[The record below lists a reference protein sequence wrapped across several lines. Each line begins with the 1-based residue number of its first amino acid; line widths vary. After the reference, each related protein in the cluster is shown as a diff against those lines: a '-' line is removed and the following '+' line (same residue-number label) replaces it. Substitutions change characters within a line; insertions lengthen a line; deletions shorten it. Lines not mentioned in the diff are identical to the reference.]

1 MSSAGP
7 PQRRLSSSMAD
18 AGTPRR
24 QSLVFLLLYALASA
38 GGAIAYVPFLT
49 IWLPG
54 RMTQLAGAADVQM
67 LGYVTFS
74 GAIAAS
80 VGGIGFGWLSDRTGN
95 RRGWILTGL
104 VLTIA
109 LLLAVPL
116 SHDIW
121 SLVAMIIAWQLTLNM
136 MLGPLAA
143 WAGDCVPDEQKGLL
157 GGLLAFSPA
166 LGGWSGW
173 LVTWPGLVSAE
184 QRLMVIALLV
194 AAAVLP
200 VLLFGRPRS
209 FPDLVAPPVR
219 VAGEKRR
226 RLNGPAVR
234 MWLARL
240 LVQIAEAALFAYLYF
255 WFRSIDPGMHDNE
268 KARLFGM
275 ALTIAIPIALASGRW
290 ADRNDR
296 PFVPLVVAAAV
307 SSLGMVGMALATG
320 LDAAKASY
328 LVFGI
333 ATTVFLSLHSSQ
345 TLRIL
350 PRSDRRGRDLGIF
363 NLTNTVPSLIMPWLT
378 ISLVPGFGFD
388 ALFLLLAALSAI
400 AVLLLATMP
409 RLR

>member
-1 MSSAGP
+1 
-7 PQRRLSSSMAD
+7 MAE
-18 AGTPRR
+18 APAAPR
-24 QSLVFLLLYALASA
+24 QSIRFLLLYAFAAA

-49 IWLPG
+49 IWLPS
-54 RMTQLAGAADVQM
+54 RMTELAGSADVQT
-67 LGYVTFS
+67 LGYVTFF

-80 VGGIGFGWLSDRTGN
+80 IGGIGFGWLSDLTGN

-104 VLTIA
+104 VSTIA
-109 LLLAVPL
+109 LLLMVPL
-116 SHDIW
+116 AHDIW
-121 SLVAMIIAWQLTLNM
+121 TLIGIIFAWQLTLNM

-166 LGGWSGW
+166 LGAWSGA
-173 LVTWPGLVSAE
+173 LVTWPGLVSTEA
-184 QRLMVIALLV
+184 RLTVIALLV
-194 AAAVLP
+194 ATAVLP
-200 VLLFGRPRS
+200 VLLFGRPRP
-209 FPDLVAPPVR
+209 FPSLTAPPPKR
-219 VAGEKRR
+219 AFGEPAPRPT
-226 RLNGPAVR
+226 GPAVR

-255 WFRSIDPGMHDNE
+255 WFRSIDPDMHDNE

-275 ALTIAIPIALASGRW
+275 ALTLAIPIALASGRW
-290 ADRNDR
+290 ADRTDR
-296 PFVPLVVAAAV
+296 PFLPLVAAAAV
-307 SSLGMVGMALATG
+307 SSMGMVGMALATG
-320 LDAAKASY
+320 LDVAKASY

-333 ATTVFLSLHSSQ
+333 ASTVFLSLHSSQ

-350 PRSDRRGRDLGIF
+350 PRADRRGRDLGIF

-388 ALFLLLAALSAI
+388 ALFLLLAGLSAI
-400 AVLLLATMP
+400 AVLLLATIP

>member
-1 MSSAGP
+1 
-7 PQRRLSSSMAD
+7 
-18 AGTPRR
+18 
-24 QSLVFLLLYALASA
+24 
-38 GGAIAYVPFLT
+38 
-49 IWLPG
+49 
-54 RMTQLAGAADVQM
+54 
-67 LGYVTFS
+67 
-74 GAIAAS
+74 
-80 VGGIGFGWLSDRTGN
+80 
-95 RRGWILTGL
+95 
-104 VLTIA
+104 
-109 LLLAVPL
+109 
-116 SHDIW
+116 
-121 SLVAMIIAWQLTLNM
+121 M

-143 WAGDCVPDEQKGLL
+143 WAGDLVPDDQKGLL

-173 LVTWPGLVSAE
+173 LVTWPGLVPAE
-184 QRLMVIALLV
+184 SRLIVIALLV
-194 AAAVLP
+194 ATAVLP
-200 VLLFGRPRS
+200 VLLFGRPRP
-209 FPDLVAPPVR
+209 FPELTAPPKR
-219 VAGEKRR
+219 TEEAGTQRPT
-226 RLNGPAVR
+226 GPAVR

-255 WFRSIDPGMHDNE
+255 WFRSIDPEMHDNE

-296 PFVPLVVAAAV
+296 PFLPLVVSSAV
-307 SSLGMVGMALATG
+307 SGLGMVGMALATG

-388 ALFLLLAALSAI
+388 ALFLLLAGLTAI

>member
-1 MSSAGP
+1 
-7 PQRRLSSSMAD
+7 MAD
-18 AGTPRR
+18 KVVARR
-24 QSLVFLLLYALASA
+24 QSLGFLLLYALASA

-54 RMTQLAGAADVQM
+54 RMTELAGSADVQT
-67 LGYVTFS
+67 LGYVTFF

-80 VGGIGFGWLSDRTGN
+80 VGAIGFGWLSDRTQS
-95 RRGWILTGL
+95 RRGWVLAGL
-104 VLTIA
+104 ALTIG

-116 SHDIW
+116 AHDVA
-121 SLVAMIIAWQLTLNM
+121 SLVAIIIAWQLALNM

-143 WAGDCVPDEQKGLL
+143 WAGDLVPDDQKGLL

-173 LVTWPGLVSAE
+173 LVTWPGLVPAE
-184 QRLMVIALLV
+184 SRLIVIALLV
-194 AAAVLP
+194 ATAVLP
-200 VLLFGRPRS
+200 VLLFGRPRP
-209 FPDLVAPPVR
+209 FPELTALPQRTEETGP
-219 VAGEKRR
+219 RR
-226 RLNGPAVR
+226 PSGPAVR

-255 WFRSIDPGMHDNE
+255 WFRSIDPAMHDNE

-275 ALTIAIPIALASGRW
+275 ALTIAIPIALAGGRW

-296 PFVPLVVAAAV
+296 PFLPLVVSSAV
-307 SSLGMVGMALATG
+307 SGLGMVGMALATG

-388 ALFLLLAALSAI
+388 ALFLLLAGLTAI

>member
-1 MSSAGP
+1 
-7 PQRRLSSSMAD
+7 MAETG
-18 AGTPRR
+18 AERR
-24 QSLVFLLLYALASA
+24 QSVRFLLLYALAAA

-49 IWLPG
+49 IWLPS
-54 RMTQLAGAADVQM
+54 RMTELAGSADVQA
-67 LGYVTFS
+67 LGYVTFF
-74 GAIAAS
+74 GAIGAS
-80 VGGIGFGWLSDRTGN
+80 LGGIGFGWLSDLTGN

-104 VLTIA
+104 VSTIA
-109 LLLAVPL
+109 LLLMVPL
-116 SHDIW
+116 AQDIW
-121 SLVAMIIAWQLTLNM
+121 SLVGIVVAWQLTLNM

-143 WAGDCVPDEQKGLL
+143 WAGDCIPDEQKGLL

-166 LGGWSGW
+166 LGAWSGA
-173 LVTWPGLVSAE
+173 LVTLPGLVSAE
-184 QRLMVIALLV
+184 GRLAVIALLV
-194 AAAVLP
+194 ATAVLP
-200 VLLFGRPRS
+200 VLLLGRPRP
-209 FPDLVAPPVR
+209 FADLTAAPR
-219 VAGEKRR
+219 AHVAGEVVSRPG
-226 RLNGPAVR
+226 GPAVR

-255 WFRSIDPGMHDNE
+255 WFRSIDPEMHDNE

-290 ADRNDR
+290 ADRNNR
-296 PFVPLVVAAAV
+296 PFVPLVAAAAV
-307 SSLGMVGMALATG
+307 SSMGMVGMALATG

-328 LVFGI
+328 LLFGI

-350 PRSDRRGRDLGIF
+350 PRADRRGRDLGIF

-388 ALFLLLAALSAI
+388 ALFLLLAALSAV

>member
-1 MSSAGP
+1 
-7 PQRRLSSSMAD
+7 MAD

-200 VLLFGRPRS
+200 VLLLGRPRS
-209 FPDLVAPPVR
+209 FPDLVAPLVR

-226 RLNGPAVR
+226 RPTGPAVR

>member
-1 MSSAGP
+1 
-7 PQRRLSSSMAD
+7 MAD
-18 AGTPRR
+18 KVVARR
-24 QSLVFLLLYALASA
+24 QSLGFLLLYALASA

-54 RMTQLAGAADVQM
+54 RMTELAGSADVQT
-67 LGYVTFS
+67 LGYVTFF

-80 VGGIGFGWLSDRTGN
+80 VGAIGFGWLSDRTQN
-95 RRGWILTGL
+95 RRGWVLAGL
-104 VLTIA
+104 ALTIG

-116 SHDIW
+116 GQDIW
-121 SLVAMIIAWQLTLNM
+121 SLVAIIIAWQLALNM

-143 WAGDCVPDEQKGLL
+143 WAGDLVPDDQKGLL

-173 LVTWPGLVSAE
+173 LVTWPGLVPAE
-184 QRLMVIALLV
+184 SRLIVIALLV
-194 AAAVLP
+194 ATAVLP
-200 VLLFGRPRS
+200 VLLFGRPRP
-209 FPDLVAPPVR
+209 FPELTAPP
-219 VAGEKRR
+219 KRTEETGPR
-226 RLNGPAVR
+226 RPGGPAVR

-255 WFRSIDPGMHDNE
+255 WFRSIDPAMHDNE

-275 ALTIAIPIALASGRW
+275 ALTIAIPIALAGGRW

-296 PFVPLVVAAAV
+296 PFLPLVVSSAA
-307 SSLGMVGMALATG
+307 SGLGMVGMALATG

-388 ALFLLLAALSAI
+388 ALFLLLAGLTAI

>member
-1 MSSAGP
+1 
-7 PQRRLSSSMAD
+7 MAE

-24 QSLVFLLLYALASA
+24 QSLPFLLLYALASA
-38 GGAIAYVPFLT
+38 GGAIDYVPFLT

-54 RMTQLAGAADVQM
+54 RMTQLAGAADVQT
-67 LGYVTFS
+67 LGYVTFF
-74 GAIAAS
+74 GAVAAS
-80 VGGIGFGWLSDRTGN
+80 AGGIGFGWLSDLTRN

-109 LLLAVPL
+109 LLLVVPL
-116 SHDIW
+116 AHNIW
-121 SLVAMIIAWQLTLNM
+121 SLVAIIVAWQLTLNM

-143 WAGDCVPDEQKGLL
+143 WAGDLVRDEQKVLL
-157 GGLLAFSPA
+157 GGLLDFSPA

-184 QRLMVIALLV
+184 QRLVVIALLV
-194 AAAVLP
+194 ASAVLP
-200 VLLFGRPRS
+200 VLLLGRPRA
-209 FPDLVAPPVR
+209 FPDLTAPPPARAV
-219 VAGEKRR
+219 GERR
-226 RLNGPAVR
+226 RRPTGPAVR

-333 ATTVFLSLHSSQ
+333 ASTVFVSLLICLR
-345 TLRIL
+345 LRIV

>member
-1 MSSAGP
+1 
-7 PQRRLSSSMAD
+7 MAD
-18 AGTPRR
+18 TGVSRR
-24 QSLVFLLLYALASA
+24 QSTGFLLLYALAAA

-54 RMTQLAGAADVQM
+54 RMTELAGPADVQT
-67 LGYVTFS
+67 LGYATFF

-80 VGGIGFGWLSDRTGN
+80 VGGIVFGWLSDRTGN

-109 LLLAVPL
+109 LLLLVPL
-116 SHDIW
+116 AHNIW
-121 SLVAMIIAWQLTLNM
+121 TLVGLIIAWQLTLNM

-173 LVTWPGLVSAE
+173 LVTWPGLVTAE
-184 QRLMVIALLV
+184 SRLVVIALLV
-194 AAAVLP
+194 ATAVLP
-200 VLLFGRPRS
+200 VLLLGRPRS
-209 FPDLVAPPVR
+209 FPDLMAPQSQ
-219 VAGEKRR
+219 GTEDERR
-226 RLNGPAVR
+226 RRPSGPAIR

-296 PFVPLVVAAAV
+296 PFVPLVAAAAV

-388 ALFLLLAALSAI
+388 ALFLLLAGLSAI
-400 AVLLLATMP
+400 AVLLLAMMP

>member
-1 MSSAGP
+1 MAEAG
-7 PQRRLSSSMAD
+7 A
-18 AGTPRR
+18 PRR
-24 QSLVFLLLYALASA
+24 QSLGFLFLYALASA

-54 RMTQLAGAADVQM
+54 RMTELAGTADVQA
-67 LGYVTFS
+67 LGYTTFF

-80 VGGIGFGWLSDRTGN
+80 VGGICFGWLSDRTQS
-95 RRGWILTGL
+95 RRGWVLTGL
-104 VLTIA
+104 VLTIS
-109 LLLAVPL
+109 LLLLVPFAQ
-116 SHDIW
+116 DVW
-121 SLVAMIIAWQLTLNM
+121 TLVGIIIAWQLTLNM

-143 WAGDCVPDEQKGLL
+143 WAGDLVPDEQKGLL

-173 LVTWPGLVSAE
+173 LVTWPGLVPGDG
-184 QRLMVIALLV
+184 RLPVIALLV
-194 AAAVLP
+194 AGAVLP
-200 VLLFGRPRS
+200 VLLFGRPRP
-209 FPDLVAPPVR
+209 FPELAAPPEHVDD
-219 VAGEKRR
+219 APSRR
-226 RLNGPAVR
+226 PTGPAIR

-268 KARLFGM
+268 KARIFGL
-275 ALTIAIPIALASGRW
+275 ALSLAIPIALVGGRW

-296 PFVPLVVAAAV
+296 PFLPLVVSAAV
-307 SSLGMVGMALATG
+307 SAAGMIGMALAVEIDT
-320 LDAAKASY
+320 AKASY
-328 LVFGI
+328 LVFGT
-333 ATTVFLSLHSSQ
+333 ATTVFLSLHTSQ

-363 NLTNTVPSLIMPWLT
+363 NLTNTMPSLIMPWLT

-388 ALFLLLAALSAI
+388 ALFLLLAGLTAI

-409 RLR
+409 RPR

>member
-1 MSSAGP
+1 
-7 PQRRLSSSMAD
+7 MAD

-24 QSLVFLLLYALASA
+24 QSLVFLLLYAFASA

-80 VGGIGFGWLSDRTGN
+80 VRGIGFGWLSDRTGN

-200 VLLFGRPRS
+200 VLLLGRPRS

-234 MWLARL
+234 MWLAL
-240 LVQIAEAALFAYLYF
+240 L
-255 WFRSIDPGMHDNE
+255 H
-268 KARLFGM
+268 
-275 ALTIAIPIALASGRW
+275 
-290 ADRNDR
+290 
-296 PFVPLVVAAAV
+296 
-307 SSLGMVGMALATG
+307 
-320 LDAAKASY
+320 
-328 LVFGI
+328 
-333 ATTVFLSLHSSQ
+333 
-345 TLRIL
+345 
-350 PRSDRRGRDLGIF
+350 
-363 NLTNTVPSLIMPWLT
+363 
-378 ISLVPGFGFD
+378 
-388 ALFLLLAALSAI
+388 
-400 AVLLLATMP
+400 
-409 RLR
+409 

>member
-1 MSSAGP
+1 
-7 PQRRLSSSMAD
+7 MAD
-18 AGTPRR
+18 KVVARR
-24 QSLVFLLLYALASA
+24 QSLGFLLLYALASA

-54 RMTQLAGAADVQM
+54 RMTELAGSADVQT
-67 LGYVTFS
+67 LGYVTFF

-80 VGGIGFGWLSDRTGN
+80 VGAIGFGWLSDRTQN
-95 RRGWILTGL
+95 RRGWVLAGL
-104 VLTIA
+104 ALTIG

-116 SHDIW
+116 AQDIW
-121 SLVAMIIAWQLTLNM
+121 SLVAIIIAWQLALNM

-143 WAGDCVPDEQKGLL
+143 WAGDLVPDDQKGLL

-173 LVTWPGLVSAE
+173 LVTWPGLVPAE
-184 QRLMVIALLV
+184 SRLIVIALLV
-194 AAAVLP
+194 ATAVLP
-200 VLLFGRPRS
+200 VLLFGRPRP
-209 FPDLVAPPVR
+209 FPELTAPP
-219 VAGEKRR
+219 KRTEGTGPQR
-226 RLNGPAVR
+226 PSGPAVR

-255 WFRSIDPGMHDNE
+255 WFRSIDPAMHDNE

-296 PFVPLVVAAAV
+296 PFLPLVVSSAV
-307 SSLGMVGMALATG
+307 SGLGMIGMALATG

-328 LVFGI
+328 LLFGI

-388 ALFLLLAALSAI
+388 ALFLLLAGLTAI

>member
-1 MSSAGP
+1 
-7 PQRRLSSSMAD
+7 MAETG
-18 AGTPRR
+18 APRR
-24 QSLVFLLLYALASA
+24 QSIGFLLLYAFAAA

-49 IWLPG
+49 IWLPS

-67 LGYVTFS
+67 LGYVTFF

-80 VGGIGFGWLSDRTGN
+80 IGGIGFGWLSDRNRN
-95 RRGWILTGL
+95 RRGWILSGL
-104 VLTIA
+104 VLTMG
-109 LLLAVPL
+109 LLLLVPL
-116 SHDIW
+116 AQTIW
-121 SLVAMIIAWQLTLNM
+121 SLVGLIIAWQLALNM

-143 WAGDCVPDEQKGLL
+143 WAGDCVPDEQKGML

-166 LGGWSGW
+166 LGAWSGA

-184 QRLMVIALLV
+184 GRLVVIALLV
-194 AAAVLP
+194 ATAVLP
-200 VLLFGRPRS
+200 VLLLGRPRA
-209 FPDLVAPPVR
+209 FPDLIAPPPAR
-219 VAGEKRR
+219 LSGEPAPRPS
-226 RLNGPAVR
+226 GPAVR

-255 WFRSIDPGMHDNE
+255 WFRSIDPDMHDNE

-296 PFVPLVVAAAV
+296 PFLPLVVSAAV
-307 SSLGMVGMALATG
+307 SGTGMVGMALATG

-333 ATTVFLSLHSSQ
+333 ASTVFLSLHSSQ

-388 ALFLLLAALSAI
+388 ALFLLLAGLTAI

-409 RLR
+409 RTR